1 MSKYQIEM
9 PDGITVEK
17 TCFMCPI
24 TSCSFSGRYVHNDK
38 CPLSQAVPV
47 NEQES
52 SGVTMRHGDVEDW
65 KIHKDEFKK
74 WLNRPK
80 EQAVDGGLV
89 EELEAYSRVLHNYHS
104 GHGITATKMADGLD
118 VILSRYNRRKNHGK

>member
-47 NEQES
+47 N
-52 SGVTMRHGDVEDW
+52 
-65 KIHKDEFKK
+65 
-74 WLNRPK
+74 